1 MGFLITYPQEK
12 VAPDLQAQLAAVAP
26 TQYVPLRHLTPVTL
40 AATDEHLI
48 ATSDVLV
55 LTSPFALTV
64 YLDRLRD
71 LAPLATVAVLSQ
83 KMATKLTQAG
93 IQRFIVAPQENQ
105 ASLQCVL
112 QDYPTG
118 TIMTWLRG
126 NLTVAHAMNQLPKLQ
141 MVQVYQN
148 TWSKAQ
154 TQLVADQLTAPIT
167 RILVTSPA
175 SFQRLQQVKQLVP
188 AKFGQITYYVLGKST
203 LEIIRDTHQSV
214 IGPTQMKAVLRQM
227 LQKMCRDEAESR

>member
-1 MGFLITYPQEK
+1 MGFLVTYPQEK
-12 VAPDLQAQLAAVAP
+12 VAPDLQAQLAAMGP
-26 TQYVPLRHLTPVTL
+26 TQYLPLRHLTSVTL
-40 AATDEHLI
+40 TAPDEHLI

-64 YLDRLRD
+64 YLGHLRN
-71 LAPLATVAVLSQ
+71 LAPQATVAVLSQ
-83 KMATKLTQAG
+83 KMATKLTNAG
-93 IQRFIVAPQENQ
+93 VQRLVVAPQENQ
-105 ASLQCVL
+105 ASLQRVL
-112 QDYPTG
+112 QDYPGG

-126 NLTVAHAMNQLPKLQ
+126 NLTVAHAMDQLPKLQ

-154 TQLVADQLTAPIT
+154 TQLVADQLAAPIT

-175 SFQRLQQVKQLVP
+175 SFQRLQQVIQLVP